1 MQKLVFTNGGGQTID
16 LTSGN
21 FGITNWE
28 GLSNTGLNIQTQQ
41 VPFQDGGVFLD
52 ALMEQ
57 REISVTVAIQ
67 DNNDLS
73 ARYER
78 KRQLISAL
86 NPKLGEGVLVYTND
100 YLSRQIKAVPQLPI
114 FENKNSNDAGTLK
127 ASVVFSCPSPY
138 WEDLEDTV
146 VNIEKGQRVEIIN
159 EGDIKTNAKIEVV
172 FSDTLQNKAI
182 RICNF
187 TTDQKIEVL
196 NEQNSPIKIN
206 TNTGEKTV
214 TRKNYAI
221 KPFVANVSSILFE
234 DENIN
239 LINKNMIFKYKDLL
253 NYETIYYKNQN
264 EIDKVVKFNGQYYGI
279 VSGYAVYK
287 SQDLQEWTL
296 VVSTSGTRL
305 KIANGKLYILGT
317 QSSKV
322 STDGINFTD
331 ITTTQTIADVVFS
344 NNLYVFVGVNG
355 NIWTSTNGSSL
366 TSRTSGTKTYLYK
379 VVNFKGYFVAI
390 GSTELIRSS
399 NGTSWESVS
408 ISGVTFGYY
417 CQVANTQDLLLLT
430 TTTGTVTT
438 EDCTNWEINPIE
450 NMPQLAGLK
459 YLQDYNAF
467 VGANTFGQIISI
479 PRKDYYVNWSKI
491 KIEGEYSSHYNF
503 YNSDCADNKI
513 FSIAQWFNKYNLLV
527 IDTQK
532 TIIKETGG
540 HIEKYCYNTNT
551 KKILIAYSKNGVTAI
566 KQSTFEGEWETEQ
579 LLSFYA
585 NSIIYSQRL
594 NLYIAGGSNGNL
606 ATSVDGVSWQTVSGV
621 TGNIQVIAENKKAIY
636 IMTDSAIIKTENMA
650 DFENIYSRTATENIY
665 KSASFENDRMLFCNY
680 ADKKVIYS
688 VDNGENFV
696 EKTLDIDTN
705 LQGGIINGGYFVF
718 ITFNGKILYTLDCNS
733 LYLYARP
740 IISSF
745 GESGI
750 TTKNGELIFGGSD
763 FVGELG
769 SDKDENIIDNLTSDS
784 NMNLYFVKGNNNI
797 LVDAEGMIAITFRQK
812 YIGV

>member
-1 MQKLVFTNGGGQTID
+1 MQKLVWKNSLGDEID

-21 FGITNWE
+21 YGITQWE
-28 GLSNTGLNIQTQQ
+28 GFSNASLNIQSQQ
-41 VPFQDGGVFLD
+41 VPFQDGGVYLD
-52 ALMEQ
+52 SLINQ
-57 REISVTVAIQ
+57 RELSVTLKMQ
-67 DNNDLS
+67 DNGNLEE
-73 ARYER
+73 RYRMRRE
-78 KRQLISAL
+78 LIHIL
-86 NPKLGEGVLVYTND
+86 NPKLGEGYLIYTND
-100 YLSRQIKAVPQLPI
+100 FISKRIKCVAQIPL
-114 FENKNSNDAGTLK
+114 FETHNSDTRGTPK
-127 ASVVFSCPSPY
+127 ASLAWTACEPY
-138 WEDLEDTV
+138 WEDLEETV

-214 TRKNYAI
+214 TRKSYAI
-221 KPFVANVSSILFE
+221 KPFVVNVSSILFE

-279 VSGYAVYK
+279 VSGLAVYK

-317 QSSKV
+317 QYSKV

-331 ITTTQTIADVVFS
+331 ITTSHTIADVVFL
-344 NNLYVFVGVNG
+344 NNLYVFVGANG
-355 NIWTSTNGSSL
+355 KIWTSTNGSSL
-366 TSRTSGTKTYLYK
+366 TSRTSGTETYLYK

-532 TIIKETGG
+532 TIIKETRE

-594 NLYIAGGSNGNL
+594 NLYIAGGNNGNL

-718 ITFNGKILYTLDCNS
+718 ITFDGKILYTLDCNS

-740 IISSF
+740 IISYF

-784 NMNLYFVKGNNNI
+784 NMNLYFEEGNNNI